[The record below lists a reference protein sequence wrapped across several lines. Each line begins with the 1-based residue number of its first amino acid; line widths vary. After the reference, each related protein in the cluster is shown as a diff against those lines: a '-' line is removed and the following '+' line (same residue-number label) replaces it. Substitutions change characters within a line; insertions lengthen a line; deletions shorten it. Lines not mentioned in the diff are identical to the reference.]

1 MIEIIPNQL
10 TTNRVIESVNVK
22 EGKFI
27 PNIHQDQ
34 LKLAVI
40 ERHHHKHTIGLGI
53 VKGFGIQSGAVA
65 TTIAHDS
72 HNAIVLGTND
82 TDMLIA
88 LEKLQSMQGGLV
100 VVDRGKILA
109 SLALPIG
116 GLMTESPTLQA
127 VQDLKRLHQALHTI
141 HPTLDYHLMLT
152 LSFLSLPVIP
162 SLKLT
167 DTGLFDVTSFTHIPV
182 EHTEKADH

>member
-1 MIEIIPNQL
+1 VIEIIPNQL
-10 TTNRVIESVNVK
+10 TTNRVIESVDVY

-82 TDMLIA
+82 EDMLFA

-100 VVDRGKILA
+100 VVDGGKILA

-116 GLMTESPTLQA
+116 GLMTESPTQQA
-127 VQDLKRLHQALHTI
+127 VHDLHKLHQALHTI

-182 EHTEKADH
+182 EHTEKAGH